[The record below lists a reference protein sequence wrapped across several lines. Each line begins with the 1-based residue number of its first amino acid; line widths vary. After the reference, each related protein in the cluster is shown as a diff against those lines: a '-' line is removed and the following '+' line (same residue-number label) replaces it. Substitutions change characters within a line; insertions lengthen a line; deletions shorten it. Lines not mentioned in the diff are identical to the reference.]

1 MSVRGELDLSTAPE
15 LRAVLQ
21 SQQRGGESVTIDLS
35 AVEFMDSTGLRVLL
49 EAQADANR
57 DGWNVASA
65 PDLPDQ
71 VDRLLDLTG
80 VRGNFNWLPR

>member
-1 MSVRGELDLSTAPE
+1 MHQ
-15 LRAVLQ
+15 LRAALQ
-21 SQQRGGESVTIDLS
+21 AQQGSGHSVTIDLS
-35 AVEFMDSTGLRVLL
+35 AVEFMDSTGLRLLL

-57 DGWNVASA
+57 DGWNVALA

>member
-57 DGWNVASA
+57 DGWNVALA